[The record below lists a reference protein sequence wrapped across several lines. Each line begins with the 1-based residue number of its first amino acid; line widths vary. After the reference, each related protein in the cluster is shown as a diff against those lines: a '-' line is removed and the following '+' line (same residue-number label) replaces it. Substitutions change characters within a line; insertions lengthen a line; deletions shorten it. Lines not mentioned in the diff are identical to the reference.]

1 MSGRMITLL
10 IAVALL
16 SGCGGRLS
24 AIQGD
29 PAGRRAD
36 LEAFRQQFF
45 DVDRS
50 YSPAARAEAE
60 HRLQALSQQLDRLSD
75 AQFITRLTQ
84 IVALADNG
92 HTAMLF
98 RGTSPELGRV
108 PIRVLPFGDQFYVA
122 RAGTRDADLVGSR
135 LLAIDGHPI
144 AQLRDS
150 ARTLSGGIP
159 AWRDRS
165 AAYLFE
171 SPGQLHAMG
180 LARAGGGATYRF
192 ALSAG
197 RVIERTLQPAP
208 LPGDDHE
215 PITPLDPDVPAG
227 VVSMLPLARAPWS
240 LRDFTTLVR
249 RRDAPELDAVVI
261 QMHGNF
267 NPRGGSIAASLES
280 ADSLRRVLHRR
291 NVILDMRFNGG
302 GNLQLTRQFMSSLP
316 GRVAPDGR
324 VFVLTS
330 PWTFSA
336 AISSTGYVKQAGGAS
351 VVLVGEPVGDRLQFW
366 AEGQP
371 IELPHSGA
379 LILPATQRHD
389 YLTGCKPFTD
399 CHSYMVRFPI
409 EVPSLAPD
417 IPAPWTAEA
426 YAAGRDPAMEAVAR
440 AIRSGARGNQ
450 APLIRS
456 GAPPPAR
463 RVSHSSRG

>member
-1 MSGRMITLL
+1 MSGRITTLL
-10 IAVALL
+10 IAVTVL
-16 SGCGGRLS
+16 SGCGRRL
-24 AIQGD
+24 AAVQGD
-29 PAGRRAD
+29 AAARRAD
-36 LEAFRQQFF
+36 LAAFRQQFF
-45 DVDRS
+45 YVDHS

-60 HRLQALSQQLDRLSD
+60 RRLKELEQEIDRTSEV
-75 AQFITRLTQ
+75 QFITRLTQ
-84 IVALADNG
+84 VVALADNG

-98 RGTSPELGRV
+98 RGTSPDLGQV
-108 PIRVLPFGDQFYVA
+108 PLRFLPFGDQFYVV
-122 RAGTRDADLVGSR
+122 RAATRDADLVGSR

-180 LARAGGGATYRF
+180 LARTGGGAVYRF
-192 ALSAG
+192 ELTGG
-197 RVIERTLQPAP
+197 RVVERTLQLGAP
-208 LPGDDHE
+208 FPGDDND
-215 PITPLDPDVPAG
+215 PVKRLDPDVPAG

-267 NPRGGSIAASLES
+267 NPPGGSIAASLES
-280 ADSLRRVLHRR
+280 ADSLRRALHRR

-316 GRVAPDGR
+316 SRVAPGGR

-336 AISSTGYVKQAGGAS
+336 AISSTGYVKQAGGAR

-399 CHSYMVRFPI
+399 CHNYMVRFPI
-409 EVPSLAPD
+409 EVRSLAPD

-440 AIRSGARGNQ
+440 AIHSGAHGN
-450 APLIRS
+450 
-456 GAPPPAR
+456 
-463 RVSHSSRG
+463 

>member
-1 MSGRMITLL
+1 MSGRMTTLF
-10 IAVALL
+10 IAAALL

-45 DVDRS
+45 DVDHS

-60 HRLQALSQQLDRLSD
+60 YRLQALAQQLDRLSD
-75 AQFITRLTQ
+75 VQFITRLTQ

-92 HTAMLF
+92 HTMMLF
-98 RGTSPELGRV
+98 RGTNPELGLV
-108 PIRVLPFGDQFYVA
+108 PIRLLPFGDQFYVA
-122 RAGTRDADLVGSR
+122 RAGTRDADLVGGR
-135 LLAIDGHPI
+135 LLAIDGHPF

-159 AWRDRS
+159 AWRDRA

-171 SPGQLHAMG
+171 SPGQLHALG

-192 ALSAG
+192 ALSGG
-197 RVIERTLQPAP
+197 RVIERTLQPGAP
-208 LPGDDHE
+208 LPGDDHD

-267 NPRGGSIAASLES
+267 NPPGGSIAASLES
-280 ADSLRRVLHRR
+280 ADSFRRALHRH

-302 GNLQLTRQFMSSLP
+302 GNLQLTRQFMVSLP

-336 AISSTGYVKQAGGAS
+336 AISSTGYIKQAGGAS

-366 AEGQP
+366 AEGRP

-409 EVPSLAPD
+409 EVRSLTPD

-440 AIRSGARGNQ
+440 AIHSAARGN
-450 APLIRS
+450 
-456 GAPPPAR
+456 
-463 RVSHSSRG
+463 